1 MHTDFYIGVK
11 YCSLYQKKR
20 MINLMPNQNSD
31 QLSSIDK
38 WSEKSQL
45 ESIVV
50 LQEIHFRD
58 EQGLIQI
65 TVYDNLSML

>member
-1 MHTDFYIGVK
+1 MYTDFYIGVK

-38 WSEKSQL
+38 WGEKSQL